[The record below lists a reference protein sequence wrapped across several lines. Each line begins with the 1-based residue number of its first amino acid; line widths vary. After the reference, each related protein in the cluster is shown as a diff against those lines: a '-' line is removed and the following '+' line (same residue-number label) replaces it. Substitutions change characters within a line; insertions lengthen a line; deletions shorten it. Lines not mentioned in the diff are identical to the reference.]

1 MEGVAVFTVVLLLIV
16 AGVYTL
22 VDAWKGSVHLDDRDK
37 NDLN

>member
-1 MEGVAVFTVVLLLIV
+1 MEGVAIFTVVLLVIV

-22 VDAWKGSVHLDDRDK
+22 VDAWKRFMHLDDRDK